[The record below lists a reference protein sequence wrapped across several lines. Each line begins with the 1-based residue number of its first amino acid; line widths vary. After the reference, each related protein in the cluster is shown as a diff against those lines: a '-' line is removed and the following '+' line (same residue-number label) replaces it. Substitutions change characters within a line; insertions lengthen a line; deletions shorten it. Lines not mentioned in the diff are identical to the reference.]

1 MQRVLRLHLLVFV
14 IVCAVPILGQEAVPG
29 GVANW
34 PAPPF
39 WSPGQSDS
47 GGSGMTDLSSP
58 LPFIPVFPCR
68 LADTRGLGFTGQAG
82 PPSLNANVTRNFQI
96 AGTVPGVPAQCG
108 IPTGAQAVSFNFA
121 VTSITA
127 NGNLIAFPA
136 GGTPP
141 TVSSLNW
148 QTGFAALSNAAVIPL
163 GGSPG
168 GLGVQVNAAGG
179 TTVDL
184 VIDVNG
190 YYAGAGVGMTNTFL
204 GLNAGNSTMTGFDNT
219 AVGSSALRNNTS
231 GGANTGIG
239 AFALLANTTGVSNTA
254 SGLSALVNNTTGNFN
269 TASGAGA
276 LSSNTAGSSNTA
288 IGDSALVF
296 NAGGSNTAIGD
307 RALLNN
313 TTGSG
318 NVAIGAGA
326 GSFLT
331 TGSNNICLGNGGA
344 VGESGTIRIGF
355 VQTRAFIAGV
365 RDVTTGIGNAIP
377 VLIDSNGQLGT
388 VSSSARAKEQIRDM
402 AERSSALLKLR
413 PVTFH
418 YKGQSQASNP
428 LHFGLIAEEVEE
440 VLPELVVHRPT
451 GEAETVLYHEMPAM
465 LLNELQK
472 QQRRIEQQNETITT
486 LRTEKDEQRQQ
497 LTALE
502 ARLAALE
509 EQVREGKSTDQK

>member
-1 MQRVLRLHLLVFV
+1 MSSRRVLYLLILLGV
-14 IVCAVPILGQEAVPG
+14 IAGVGLEAQEPVREAVP
-29 GVANW
+29 NW
-34 PAPPF
+34 PAPPS
-39 WSPGQSDS
+39 WSPGRSDS
-47 GGSGMTDLSSP
+47 GGSGLTDVTSP
-58 LPFIPVFPCR
+58 LPFIGITPCR
-68 LADTRGLGFTGQAG
+68 IADTRGLGFTGQAG
-82 PPSLNANVTRNFQI
+82 PPSLTANVTRNFQI
-96 AGTVPGVPAQCG
+96 TGVVPGVPAQCG
-108 IPTGAQAVSFNFA
+108 IPAGAGAVSFNFA
-121 VTSITA
+121 VTNITA

-148 QTGFAALSNAAVIPL
+148 QTGFAALSNAAVVPVS
-163 GGSPG
+163 GGG

-184 VIDVNG
+184 IIDVNG
-190 YYAGAGVGMTNTFL
+190 YYAGAGTIAPSNTFL
-204 GLNAGNSTMTGFDNT
+204 GRAAGNSTMTGNGNTAIGVNALNGNTTGNANT
-219 AVGSSALRNNTS
+219 AVGAL
-231 GGANTGIG
+231 
-239 AFALLANTTGVSNTA
+239 ALFLNTTGFFNVA
-254 SGLSALVNNTTGNFN
+254 IGVDALVNNTTG
-269 TASGAGA
+269 
-276 LSSNTAGSSNTA
+276 SSNTAVGPLALKDNTTGNANTA
-288 IGDSALVF
+288 VGVSALEF
-296 NAGGSNTAIGD
+296 NTGGSNTAVGVS
-307 RALLNN
+307 ALGNS
-313 TTGSG
+313 TGSG

-331 TGSNNICLGNGGA
+331 TGSNNICVGNGGA
-344 VGESGTIRIGF
+344 VSESGTIRIGF

-402 AERSSALLKLR
+402 GEVSSALLKLR

-472 QQRRIEQQNETITT
+472 QQRRIEQQEGLI
-486 LRTEKDEQRQQ
+486 RTQDGLIRS
-497 LTALE
+497 LE

-509 EQVREGKSTDQK
+509 GALHVPAEER